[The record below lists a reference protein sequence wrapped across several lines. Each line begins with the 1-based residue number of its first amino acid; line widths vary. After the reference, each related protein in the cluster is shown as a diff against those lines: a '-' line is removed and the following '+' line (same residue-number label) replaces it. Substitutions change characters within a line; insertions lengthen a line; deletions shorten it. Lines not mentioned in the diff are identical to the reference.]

1 MDIHIKQ
8 NTLRVITSISMLV
21 VFVSSLPIA
30 FVPLN
35 VIDNLLQVFLL
46 EPVYTLLLF
55 SAVYDE
61 ANGVFESY
69 IMLAIVIILMAAVLT
84 EKPPCRA
91 NRFIGAGFPRFNRF
105 DRYTHHLGKS
115 NLRHTKAE
123 TDVFD
128 FFRAEI
134 GNRANRAFC
143 SPCRNIF
150 FFVFDCFI

>member
-21 VFVSSLPIA
+21 VFVSSLTIA

-61 ANGVFESY
+61 ANGVFENY

-84 EKPPCRA
+84 ACVLLFLKKKAGCYIA
-91 NRFIGAGFPRFNRF
+91 LIILALDMINRVPLLFYAFNNDRNSGIGLLIGLLFKIILMIVVACYMRV
-105 DRYTHHLGKS
+105 LK
-115 NLRHTKAE
+115 E
-123 TDVFD
+123 T
-128 FFRAEI
+128 
-134 GNRANRAFC
+134 
-143 SPCRNIF
+143 
-150 FFVFDCFI
+150 

>member
-21 VFVSSLPIA
+21 VFVSSLSIA

-84 EKPPCRA
+84 ACVLLFLKKKAGCYIA
-91 NRFIGAGFPRFNRF
+91 LIILALDMINRVPLLFYAFNNDWNSGICLLIGLLFKIILMIVVACYMRV
-105 DRYTHHLGKS
+105 LK
-115 NLRHTKAE
+115 E
-123 TDVFD
+123 T
-128 FFRAEI
+128 
-134 GNRANRAFC
+134 
-143 SPCRNIF
+143 
-150 FFVFDCFI
+150 

>member
-1 MDIHIKQ
+1 MAVHIKQ

-55 SAVYDE
+55 SAVYAE

-84 EKPPCRA
+84 ACVLLFLKKKAGCYIA
-91 NRFIGAGFPRFNRF
+91 LIILALDMINRVPLLFYAFNNDRNSGIGLLIGLLFKIILMIVVACYMRV
-105 DRYTHHLGKS
+105 LK
-115 NLRHTKAE
+115 E
-123 TDVFD
+123 T
-128 FFRAEI
+128 
-134 GNRANRAFC
+134 
-143 SPCRNIF
+143 
-150 FFVFDCFI
+150 

>member
-1 MDIHIKQ
+1 MDVHIKQ

-84 EKPPCRA
+84 ACVLLFLKKKAGCYIALIILALDMINRVPLLFYAFNNDWNRGICLLIGLLFKIILMIVVACYMRA
-91 NRFIGAGFPRFNRF
+91 
-105 DRYTHHLGKS
+105 LK
-115 NLRHTKAE
+115 E
-123 TDVFD
+123 T
-128 FFRAEI
+128 
-134 GNRANRAFC
+134 
-143 SPCRNIF
+143 
-150 FFVFDCFI
+150 

>member
-8 NTLRVITSISMLV
+8 NTLRVITSISLLV
-21 VFVSSLPIA
+21 VFVSSLSIA

-61 ANGVFESY
+61 ANGVFENY

-84 EKPPCRA
+84 ACVLLFLKKKAGCYIA
-91 NRFIGAGFPRFNRF
+91 LIILALDMINRVPLLFYAFNNDRNSGIGLLIGLLFKIILMIVVACYMRV
-105 DRYTHHLGKS
+105 LK
-115 NLRHTKAE
+115 E
-123 TDVFD
+123 T
-128 FFRAEI
+128 
-134 GNRANRAFC
+134 
-143 SPCRNIF
+143 
-150 FFVFDCFI
+150 

>member
-8 NTLRVITSISMLV
+8 NTLRVITSISLLV
-21 VFVSSLPIA
+21 VFVSSLSIA

-61 ANGVFESY
+61 ANGVFENY

-84 EKPPCRA
+84 ACVLLFLKKKAGCYIA
-91 NRFIGAGFPRFNRF
+91 LIILALDMINRVPLLFYAFNNDWNSGICLLIGLLFKIILMIVVACYMRV
-105 DRYTHHLGKS
+105 LK
-115 NLRHTKAE
+115 E
-123 TDVFD
+123 T
-128 FFRAEI
+128 
-134 GNRANRAFC
+134 
-143 SPCRNIF
+143 
-150 FFVFDCFI
+150 